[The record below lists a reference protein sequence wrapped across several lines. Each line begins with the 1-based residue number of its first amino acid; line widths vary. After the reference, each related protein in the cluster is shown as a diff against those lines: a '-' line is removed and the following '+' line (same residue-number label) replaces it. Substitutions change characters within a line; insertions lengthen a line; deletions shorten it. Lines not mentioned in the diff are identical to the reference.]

1 MRSIT
6 KSISRYRTPYSII
19 IVTLNIF
26 FFIIRYLVKSR
37 KTVEGNVVII
47 ALHKLGDS
55 IFTIPAIREIQENHK
70 KKIIIICYPEV
81 VPIYRLGLN
90 GIVFCTVEH
99 KHFYFNDRV
108 ADRKARKLLKT
119 TNPEIIYDLTGVMT
133 SATLIFNSKAKEI
146 IGMNRE
152 QFKGIYDKYCEIRQK
167 PHLKDKYLDIASLNI
182 EINSQHQ
189 VTGVSKKNVHQ
200 GTILIHPFAGWKA
213 KEWNLNKFIQLTLR
227 LKSEYNVCFV
237 AKQNDISEDVAREI
251 ENLGIELFQL
261 KSTNDLIIK
270 INECSAFI
278 GNDSGPIYIA
288 SLLDK
293 PTFTLFGPTN
303 PEFSLSSG
311 EHHRYI
317 AKSLNCSPAKNTQY
331 CFTHAGQDG
340 CPAFECMNLLEMNE
354 VYHNIKLLLE
364 DNGIK
369 RFYN

>member
-6 KSISRYRTPYSII
+6 KSISRYRTLYSII

-99 KHFYFNDRV
+99 KHFFFNDRF

-119 TNPEIIYDLTGVMT
+119 TNPEIMYDLTGVMT
-133 SATLIFNSKAKEI
+133 SASLIFNSRAKEL
-146 IGMNRE
+146 IGMNRKH
-152 QFKGIYDKYCEIRQK
+152 FKGIYDKYCEIRSN

-182 EINSQHQ
+182 EINNRNLL
-189 VTGVSKKNVHQ
+189 TGASKQNVRK
-200 GTILIHPFAGWKA
+200 GKILVHPFAGWKA
-213 KEWNLNKFIQLTLR
+213 KEWNLNKFIQLTLK
-227 LKSEYNVCFV
+227 LKNEYEVCLI
-237 AKQNDISEDVAREI
+237 AKQYDIREDVIKEI
-251 ENLGIELFQL
+251 EKNGVDLIQT
-261 KSTNDLIIK
+261 KSINDLIIEIK
-270 INECSAFI
+270 KCSAFI
-278 GNDSGPIYIA
+278 GNDSGPVNIA
-288 SLLDK
+288 SLLGK
-293 PTFTLFGPTN
+293 PTFTIYGPTN
-303 PEFSLSSG
+303 PEFSLSQG
-311 EHHRYI
+311 NHHRYI
-317 AKSLNCSPAKNTQY
+317 AKSLYCSPEKNTNY
-331 CFTHAGQDG
+331 CFTNAGQNG

-369 RFYN
+369 KI

>member
-1 MRSIT
+1 
-6 KSISRYRTPYSII
+6 
-19 IVTLNIF
+19 
-26 FFIIRYLVKSR
+26 VKSR

-55 IFTIPAIREIQENHK
+55 VFTIPAIREIQENHK

-81 VPIYRLGLN
+81 VPIYRLGLY
-90 GIVFCTVEH
+90 GIDFCTIEH
-99 KHFYFNDRV
+99 KHFYFNDRF

-119 TNPEIIYDLTGVMT
+119 TNPEIMYDLTGVMT

-182 EINSQHQ
+182 EINSRHQ
-189 VTGVSKKNVHQ
+189 ITGVSKKNVHQ

-213 KEWNLNKFIQLTLR
+213 KEWNLNKFIQLAMR
-227 LKSEYNVCFV
+227 LKSEYNVCLV

-251 ENLGIELFQL
+251 ENLGIELIQL
-261 KSTNDLIIK
+261 KSINDLIIK
-270 INECSAFI
+270 IKECSAFI

-317 AKSLNCSPAKNTQY
+317 AKLLQCSPAKNTQY
-331 CFTHAGQDG
+331 CFTQAGQSG
-340 CPAFECMNLLEMNE
+340 CPAFQCMNLLGVDE
-354 VYHNIKLLLE
+354 VYNNLVTFLD

-369 RFYN
+369 KN